1 MSAGLAA
8 IDAVFD
14 NGAADALAAD
24 VVVWLREAS
33 CAMTV
38 AAACVDARG
47 VVAGCAAFPAAGL
60 CWEASGALATAVCA
74 AGFALGD
81 AVFEAA
87 NVVALLREAS
97 AAVTAPA
104 AVCVAGF
111 PLAVVSD
118 VVVVALLRDVSG
130 VLALAAA
137 VCITGFAVVD
147 AMPFDAVFDAAA
159 LPREASAGVATPATV
174 CVAGFDDVEPF
185 SGFEFAAVCVAGDAT
200 APGAL

>member
-1 MSAGLAA
+1 MSAGLAT

-47 VVAGCAAFPAAGL
+47 VGAGYAAFPAAGL

-87 NVVALLREAS
+87 NVVALFRDVS

-147 AMPFDAVFDAAA
+147 AMPFDAAA
-159 LPREASAGVATPATV
+159 LPREASAEVAPPATV